1 MEKLAVVS
9 SSPLFEMLSSVELAR
24 LAELAEPRR
33 YPAGGVV
40 FEEGEL
46 GDSLYLLVHGEVEV
60 RRREGADSHVLT
72 VLGAPAFF
80 GEMSVIDHEL
90 EPISD
95 QANLHA
101 VSRYFATYNLVNAPV
116 VDRENRLIG
125 AITVDDV
132 LDHVLPEDWRGD
144 QLDAHGDEP
153 AEPAEPG
160 LDIAV
165 SAATID
171 PHERGD

>member
-9 SSPLFEMLSSVELAR
+9 SSPLFEMLSSAELSR

-80 GEMSVIDHEL
+80 GEMSVIDHEYR
-90 EPISD
+90 S
-95 QANLHA
+95 
-101 VSRYFATYNLVNAPV
+101 
-116 VDRENRLIG
+116 
-125 AITVDDV
+125 
-132 LDHVLPEDWRGD
+132 
-144 QLDAHGDEP
+144 
-153 AEPAEPG
+153 
-160 LDIAV
+160 
-165 SAATID
+165 ATIRARTEAELLRLTTEHLATFRQQHRD
-171 PHERGD
+171 GFTFVVINIARSLSARLREANVRLSARQA